1 MKRLIKFVYKICM
14 EYCMFVIGIGCVFGV
29 ITLYGMTSVPV
40 QSLITFPQN
49 ITFGE
54 YWKMVEIELTCYAT
68 LYILLKVG
76 YIVSKMSFPDNIL
89 PCLYPVIFAVLFT
102 SLHLWRQ
109 LFSISICVLIL
120 MFVCKMIIYL
130 KIKE

>member
-1 MKRLIKFVYKICM
+1 MKWLVKFVYKICM

-54 YWKMVEIELTCYAT
+54 YWKMMEIILTCYAT

-89 PCLYPVIFAVLFT
+89 PCLYPFIFTVLFT